1 VSTIKNGKRPLYFA
15 SHPESTKR
23 RDEMAEQKMFANDRR
38 FREGAAMT
46 KRSGRVKMP
55 MIDDI
60 SVEWDRRTFLQGLG
74 LAVLAVQ
81 SLALIGCESG
91 NPLID
96 DKKAV
101 DNLIMQSSPGTFDH
115 VHDLLIPYALL
126 RTPPSEGVKLTSTR
140 AFFHRHEIALTQE
153 ELTTVNQG
161 GSVTR
166 KASSHLFVIALAK

>member
-1 VSTIKNGKRPLYFA
+1 
-15 SHPESTKR
+15 
-23 RDEMAEQKMFANDRR
+23 MAEKKMFANDGR
-38 FREGAAMT
+38 FGDVTAMT
-46 KRSGRVKMP
+46 KRSGRMRMP

-60 SVEWDRRTFLQGLG
+60 PVKCCRRTFLQGLG

-91 NPLID
+91 DPPID
-96 DKKAV
+96 DNKAV

-115 VHDLLIPYALL
+115 VHDLLIPYSLL
-126 RTPPSEGVKLTSTR
+126 RTPPSEGVKLMSTK

-153 ELTTVNQG
+153 ELTTVNKG

-166 KASSHLFVIALAK
+166 KASSHIFVIALAKFPA

>member
-1 VSTIKNGKRPLYFA
+1 
-15 SHPESTKR
+15 
-23 RDEMAEQKMFANDRR
+23 MAEQKMFANDRR

-46 KRSGRVKMP
+46 KRSGRVKMR

-91 NPLID
+91 DPPID
-96 DKKAV
+96 DKEAD
-101 DNLIMQSSPGTFDH
+101 DNLILHSSPGKFDH

-126 RTPPSEGVKLTSTR
+126 KAPPSEGVKLMSTK
-140 AFFHRHEIALTQE
+140 AFFHRHEIALSQE

>member
-1 VSTIKNGKRPLYFA
+1 
-15 SHPESTKR
+15 
-23 RDEMAEQKMFANDRR
+23 
-38 FREGAAMT
+38 
-46 KRSGRVKMP
+46 

-60 SVEWDRRTFLQGLG
+60 PVEWDRRSFLRGLG
-74 LAVLAVQ
+74 LAVLTVQ

-91 NPLID
+91 DPPID
-96 DKKAV
+96 DQMKV
-101 DNLIMQSSPGTFDH
+101 DNLILQSSPGKFDH

-126 RTPPSEGVKLTSTR
+126 RTPPSEGVKLVSTKS
-140 AFFHRHEIALTQE
+140 FFHRHEIALTQE